1 MREAPMNRFVIAIAC
16 ALAIVS
22 SARAAGDPSAGA
34 AVYAQCLACHAV
46 GAGAQ
51 SNVGPVLNDIVGR
64 RAGTY
69 PGFRYSSALRKS
81 GLTWDEATLTQYLRA
96 PDKMIPGTKMAFAGI
111 ANDKEIVDVIAYL
124 KQQSAQ

>member
-1 MREAPMNRFVIAIAC
+1 MKRFVTVIAC

-22 SARAAGDPSAGA
+22 SAHADGDPSAGA
-34 AVYAQCLACHAV
+34 AVYAQCVACHAL

-96 PDKMIPGTKMAFAGI
+96 PDKVVPGTKMAFAGI
-111 ANDKEIVDVIAYL
+111 ANDKEIADVIAYL
-124 KQQSAQ
+124 KQQSAK

>member
-1 MREAPMNRFVIAIAC
+1 MKKFLTVFVCTLAIA
-16 ALAIVS
+16 A
-22 SARAAGDPSAGA
+22 SARAEGDPSAGA

-69 PGFRYSSALRKS
+69 PGFRYSAALRKS

-96 PDKMIPGTKMAFAGI
+96 PDKVVPGTKMAFAGI
-111 ANDKEIVDVIAYL
+111 TNDKDIADVIAYL
-124 KQQSAQ
+124 KQQSAK

>member
-1 MREAPMNRFVIAIAC
+1 MKRFATVIAC

-22 SARAAGDPSAGA
+22 SVRAEGDPSAGA
-34 AVYAQCLACHAV
+34 AVYAQCVACHAV

-51 SNVGPVLNDIVGR
+51 SNVGPVLNDVVGR

-81 GLTWDEATLTQYLRA
+81 GLTWDEATLAQYLRA
-96 PDKMIPGTKMAFAGI
+96 PDKVIPGTKMAFAGI
-111 ANDKEIVDVIAYL
+111 ANDKEIADVIAYL
-124 KQQSAQ
+124 KQQSVK

>member
-1 MREAPMNRFVIAIAC
+1 MKSFVTLIAC
-16 ALAIVS
+16 ALAIAS
-22 SARAAGDPSAGA
+22 SARAEGDLSAGA
-34 AVYAQCLACHAV
+34 AVYVQCAACHAV

-81 GLTWDEATLTQYLRA
+81 GLTWDEATLAQYLRA
-96 PDKMIPGTKMAFAGI
+96 PDKVVPGTKMAFAGL
-111 ANDKEIVDVIAYL
+111 ANDKEIADVIAYL
-124 KQQSAQ
+124 KQQSAK